1 MFGSLIIPLVQGRN
15 LPTRDLSVGLTTR
28 NTPLYQYYNLMA
40 GGDEDSNEARSGL
53 LTNGCSKSCDAEG
66 RLSGST
72 LTHWPM
78 KS

>member
-1 MFGSLIIPLVQGRN
+1 
-15 LPTRDLSVGLTTR
+15 
-28 NTPLYQYYNLMA
+28 MA